1 MSADSQ
7 NPPETATFRSTL
19 RTVLSIRHPKVAWI
33 VLAISLFITWF
44 AFDMTRTAVIDHS
57 RERFRLQTEDIKTA
71 IAKRMRDQEIA
82 LRGGVGLFAV
92 HGSVTRAQWKTFVE
106 LLDLGENFPGL
117 QGFGYAE
124 LIEPH
129 RLDAHIASIRAEG
142 FADFTL
148 RPPGRRDIYT
158 SITLLEPFDWRNK
171 RAFGFDMFSEPQRRE
186 AMERARDTGAPA
198 ATGMVTL
205 VQETNRDVQ
214 RGFLLYLPVYRSGE
228 VPDGVERRRDGLTGY
243 VYSPFRM
250 NDLMGGILGA
260 GDKDIHFDIFDGRQQ
275 RKEQHLYRSGEPDGT
290 SAPSTAGELARTTVL
305 EFAGRQWTLVF
316 SAKPGYTSAAER
328 RQPLLIGGA
337 GLLIDALVFFVIS
350 FVSGQTRRAES
361 KASEFSVESRS
372 QSIRN
377 RAIVNTVRDGIVTVT
392 ADLKIQTCN
401 NSASRIFGYHMVEM
415 LGQNLLSL
423 ISEPTA
429 NRLAFA
435 IKQDGAAEQSLFF
448 GLTDGM
454 IGLRKDGTVFPL
466 EISITSMEVDETILS
481 TVVFRDL
488 TEQQRIDRMKSEFV
502 SVVSHELRTPLTSML
517 GSLSLMQSGLLGA
530 IPEAAE
536 KALSIANSN
545 AKRLINLVNDI
556 IDTEQMKA
564 GKYAVTLKPTDIAKT
579 VRSAVEHNEAY
590 ANKLDV
596 SVNLDI
602 FSGAAKVMADSE
614 RLAQVLDNLISN
626 AIKFSPE
633 GESVDVCVLE
643 HEDLVRIEVHDL
655 GPGIPDDLQEKI
667 FEPFFQIE
675 TSNNRGTGGAG
686 LGLAIAKTIIGM
698 HNTTIRVSSQTGVGT
713 CMWFDLKKVDEMAGK
728 PKAKAPKT
736 SRSHQPA

>member
-1 MSADSQ
+1 MSVENHNA
-7 NPPETATFRSTL
+7 PVGTAFWSSL
-19 RTVLSIRHPKVAWI
+19 RTILSTRHPKVAWI

-44 AFDMTRTAVIDHS
+44 AFDLTRTAMLDHS
-57 RERFRLQTEDIKTA
+57 RERFRLQTEDIKIA
-71 IAKRMRDQEIA
+71 IDKRMRDQEIA

-92 HGSVTRAQWKTFVE
+92 HGWVTRAQWKTFVDH
-106 LLDLGENFPGL
+106 LDLAENFPGL

-124 LIEPH
+124 QIEPD
-129 RLDAHIASIRAEG
+129 RLDAYTASVRAEG
-142 FADFTL
+142 FADFTV
-148 RPPGRRDIYT
+148 RPPGPRDVYT
-158 SITLLEPFDWRNK
+158 SITFLEPFDWRNQ
-171 RAFGFDMFSEPQRRE
+171 RAFGFDMFSEPQRRN
-186 AMERARDTGAPA
+186 AMERARDTGTPA
-198 ATGMVTL
+198 ATGIVTL

-214 RGFLLYLPVYRSGE
+214 RGFLLYLPVYRSGV
-228 VPDGVERRRDGLTGY
+228 VPNGIEQRRVELTGY

-260 GDKDIHFDIFDGRQQ
+260 GDKDIHFDIYDGRQQ
-275 RKEQHLYRSGEPDGT
+275 RAEQRLYRSAELIA
-290 SAPSTAGELARTTVL
+290 APGPAQAGEITRTTVL

-316 SAKPGYTSAAER
+316 SAKPGYISAAER

-350 FVSGQTRRAES
+350 FVAGQKREAEWR
-361 KASEFSVESRS
+361 ASEFSEESRS

-377 RAIVNTVRDGIVTVT
+377 RAIVNTVRDGIVSVT

-401 NSASRIFGYHMVEM
+401 KSASRIFGYHMVEM
-415 LGQNLLSL
+415 LGQDLLSL

-429 NRLAFA
+429 ARLAAA
-435 IKQDGAAEQSLFF
+435 IRQDVSGEQSLFF
-448 GLTDGM
+448 SLSDGM
-454 IGLRKDGTVFPL
+454 IGLRKNGTAFPL
-466 EISITSMEVDETILS
+466 EISITSMEVDGTVLS

-517 GSLSLMQSGLLGA
+517 GSLSLMQSGLLGTM
-530 IPEAAE
+530 PEAAS

-545 AKRLINLVNDI
+545 AKRLVNLVNDI

-564 GKYAVTLKPTDIAKT
+564 GKYAVTLKPTDIAT
-579 VRSAVEHNEAY
+579 IVRSAVEHNEAY
-590 ANKLDV
+590 AKKLDV
-596 SVNLDI
+596 GINLDI
-602 FSGAAKVMADSE
+602 FSGAATVMADSE

-633 GESVDVCVLE
+633 GEAVDVCVLE
-643 HEDLVRIEVHDL
+643 HEDVVRIEIHDL

-667 FEPFFQIE
+667 FEPFFQID
-675 TSNNRGTGGAG
+675 TANNRGTGGAG

-698 HNTTIRVSSQTGVGT
+698 HNTAVKVSSQTGVGT
-713 CMWFDLKKVDEMAGK
+713 CMWFDLKKFD
-728 PKAKAPKT
+728 APKGKAEAE
-736 SRSHQPA
+736 SRSDGPRQAA

>member
-1 MSADSQ
+1 MSADGHI
-7 NPPETATFRSTL
+7 NPETATFRSSL
-19 RTVLSIRHPKVAWI
+19 RNVLSTRHPKVAWV

-57 RERFRLQTEDIKTA
+57 RERFRLQTDDIKTA

-92 HGSVTRAQWKTFVE
+92 HPEVTREQWKTFVD
-106 LLDLGENFPGL
+106 LLDLAENFPGL

-124 LIEPH
+124 QIEPH
-129 RLDAHIASIRAEG
+129 KLDAYIATIRDEG
-142 FADFTL
+142 FTDFTV
-148 RPPGRRDIYT
+148 RPPGPRDIYT
-158 SITLLEPFDWRNK
+158 SITFLEPFDWRNK
-171 RAFGFDMFSEPQRRE
+171 RAFGFDMFSETQRRE

-198 ATGMVTL
+198 ATGIVTL

-214 RGFLLYLPVYRSGE
+214 RGFLLYLPVYRSGAF
-228 VPDGVERRRDGLTGY
+228 PDAIKQRRDELTGY

-250 NDLMGGILGA
+250 NDLMRGILGV

-275 RKEQHLYRSGEPDGT
+275 REEQHLYRSEEPGKTTGT
-290 SAPSTAGELARTTVL
+290 AIAGEIARTTVL
-305 EFAGRQWTLVF
+305 EFAGRQWTLAF

-350 FVSGQTRRAES
+350 FVAGQQRKAES
-361 KASEFSVESRS
+361 KASEFSEESRS

-377 RAIVNTVRDGIVTVT
+377 RAIVNTVRDGIVTVA

-401 NSASRIFGYHMVEM
+401 KSASRIFGYHMVEM

-429 NRLAFA
+429 ARLASE
-435 IKQDGAAEQSLFF
+435 IKKDGSGEQSLFF
-448 GLTDGM
+448 SLTDGM
-454 IGLRKDGTVFPL
+454 IGLRKDGSAFPL

-488 TEQQRIDRMKSEFV
+488 TEHQRVDRMKSEFV

-530 IPEAAE
+530 IPETAE

-556 IDTEQMKA
+556 IDTAQMKA
-564 GKYAVTLKPTDIAKT
+564 GKYTVALKPTDIAT
-579 VRSAVEHNEAY
+579 IVRSAVEHNEAY
-590 ANKLDV
+590 AKKLDV
-596 SVNLDI
+596 SINLDV

-643 HEDLVRIEVHDL
+643 HDDLVRIEVHDL

-675 TSNNRGTGGAG
+675 TSNNRGTNGAG

-713 CMWFDLKKVDEMAGK
+713 CMWFDLKKVDASAGK
-728 PKAKAPKT
+728 EEAKTPEA
-736 SRSHQPA
+736 SRSQQPA